1 MIRGVLSD
9 VDGFPADSE
18 KYICKAELMIFI
30 LPTDSLLK
38 IVNPNT
44 GATRAQAIN
53 RSGEISI
60 KSNY

>member
-1 MIRGVLSD
+1 MIKGVLSD

-30 LPTDSLLK
+30 LPPDSLLK

-44 GATRAQAIN
+44 GATR
-53 RSGEISI
+53 EISI
-60 KSNY
+60 ESNY